1 MRKSKQSIAKSNK
14 TKPRQFNRQTSKIS
28 ALSLKNVS
36 KYEFLTDKDVLQEK
50 DLLEKVAAVQ
60 IFEYSQLGKEL
71 ENQASVAENH
81 YQKLD
86 NAFESNKKGGL
97 KTKNKRSHAKTNLVY
112 NKYFTFYKYRKN
124 KEFVKRFFGSKIN
137 DLKTYKY
144 NLKLFYHEN
153 MEFELNNKCKLKD
166 LEERVVQLNTALEL
180 CNKLLN
186 TYKTQ
191 YDKLTKA
198 NKERIKI

>member
-1 MRKSKQSIAKSNK
+1 M
-14 TKPRQFNRQTSKIS
+14 
-28 ALSLKNVS
+28 
-36 KYEFLTDKDVLQEK
+36 TDKDVLQEK
-50 DLLEKVAAVQ
+50 DLLEKVAADQ

-112 NKYFTFYKYRKN
+112 NKYFTFDKYRKN
-124 KEFVKRFFGSKIN
+124 KKFVKRFFGSKIN

-144 NLKLFYHEN
+144 NLELFYYEN

-166 LEERVVQLNTALEL
+166 LEERVVQLNTALDL

-191 YDKLTKA
+191 YYKLTKA

>member
-71 ENQASVAENH
+71 ENQASAAENH
-81 YQKLD
+81 YQKTRQC
-86 NAFESNKKGGL
+86 F
-97 KTKNKRSHAKTNLVY
+97 
-112 NKYFTFYKYRKN
+112 
-124 KEFVKRFFGSKIN
+124 
-137 DLKTYKY
+137 
-144 NLKLFYHEN
+144 
-153 MEFELNNKCKLKD
+153 
-166 LEERVVQLNTALEL
+166 
-180 CNKLLN
+180 
-186 TYKTQ
+186 
-191 YDKLTKA
+191 
-198 NKERIKI
+198 